1 MTRAGM
7 SLPNTLVVM
16 CGYVMM
22 SVQEIPRAAPPLQ
35 GDFGICIELFEI
47 LT

>member
-1 MTRAGM
+1 M
-7 SLPNTLVVM
+7 NTLVVM

-22 SVQEIPRAAPPLQ
+22 SVQEIPRAARSSKTPPLQ